1 MTRSGSRI
9 LLLFLLATSLVAS
22 AYAAGTPGLDLRAL
36 IREVEDQYTG
46 ISSHAIMT
54 MQVRTEH
61 WQRSLKMEAWS
72 LGRDQFL
79 IRILEPAKERD
90 VATLKIGRE
99 VWNYLP
105 KVDRTIKIPPSM
117 MGGAWMGSHITN
129 NDLVKQSHIDQDY
142 DFSLLTETNDFWR
155 IEGLPKPDAAVVWGK
170 IIYQVGKADRVPQ
183 RVEYFDEAMVKVRE
197 ILFDQVKTVDDRRL
211 PLRMIVQ
218 PMDKPE
224 EQTLLQ
230 YHQIAFDIPLNEDF
244 FSLRNLKR
252 SRP

>member
-1 MTRSGSRI
+1 MTRSSRI
-9 LLLFLLATSLVAS
+9 KLFLFSLATLLVAS
-22 AYAAGTPGLDLRAL
+22 GYTAVASDLDLRAL

-46 ISSHAIMT
+46 ISSHSIMT
-54 MQVRTEH
+54 MQVSTEH
-61 WQRSLKMEAWS
+61 WQRSLRMEAWS

-90 VATLKIGRE
+90 VATLKNGRE

-142 DFSLLTETNDFWR
+142 EFSMLMETDEFWR
-155 IEGLPKPDAAVVWGK
+155 IEGLPKPQAAVVWGK
-170 IIYQVGKADRVPQ
+170 IIYQIGKTDRVPQ
-183 RVEYFDEAMVKVRE
+183 RIEYYDEAMVKVRE
-197 ILFDQVKTVDDRRL
+197 ILFDQVETIGDRRL

-218 PMDKPE
+218 PMDKPG
-224 EQTLLQ
+224 EQTLLE

-252 SRP
+252 R

>member
-1 MTRSGSRI
+1 MTRSGKI
-9 LLLFLLATSLVAS
+9 TLLLFFMASQLATTG
-22 AYAAGTPGLDLRAL
+22 YAAATSHLDLHAL

-46 ISSHAIMT
+46 TSSHAIMT

-72 LGRDQFL
+72 LGRDKFL

-90 VATLKIGRE
+90 VATLKSGRE

-142 DFSLLTETNDFWR
+142 EFSMLKETDDFWR
-155 IEGLPKPDAAVVWGK
+155 IEGLPKTEAAIVWGK

-183 RVEYFDEAMVKVRE
+183 RVEYYDEAMVKVRE
-197 ILFDQVKTVDDRRL
+197 ILFEDVKTVDNRRL

-230 YHQIAFDIPLNEDF
+230 YHQIAFDIPLNDDF

-252 SRP
+252 R

>member
-1 MTRSGSRI
+1 MRQCTRI
-9 LLLFLLATSLVAS
+9 TLLLFSMATLLAVSGHAEVVTN
-22 AYAAGTPGLDLRAL
+22 LDLRAL

-46 ISSHAIMT
+46 TSSHANMT
-54 MQVRTEH
+54 MQVSTEH
-61 WQRSLKMEAWS
+61 WKRSLKMEAWS
-72 LGRDQFL
+72 MGRDQFL

-90 VATLKIGRE
+90 VATLKNGRE

-105 KVDRTIKIPPSM
+105 KVDRIIKIPPSM

-129 NDLVKQSHIDQDY
+129 NDLVKQAHIDQDY
-142 DFSLLTETNDFWR
+142 EFSMLTETDDFWR
-155 IEGLPKPDAAVVWGK
+155 IEGLPKPEAAVVWGK

-197 ILFDQVKTVDDRRL
+197 ILFDQVKTIDNRRL

-230 YHQIAFDIPLNEDF
+230 YHQIEFDIPLNEDF

-252 SRP
+252 R

>member
-1 MTRSGSRI
+1 MTQYGRKI
-9 LLLFLLATSLVAS
+9 LLLVSLATFMAVSG
-22 AYAAGTPGLDLRAL
+22 YAKGVSNLDLRAL

-46 ISSHAIMT
+46 TSSHAIMT
-54 MQVRTEH
+54 MQVSTEH
-61 WQRSLKMEAWS
+61 WKRSLKMEAWS
-72 LGRDQFL
+72 MGRDQFL

-90 VATLKIGRE
+90 VATLKNGRE

-105 KVDRTIKIPPSM
+105 KVDRIIKIPPSM

-142 DFSLLTETNDFWR
+142 EFSLVTETDDFWR
-155 IEGLPKPDAAVVWGK
+155 IEGLPKPEAAVVWGK
-170 IIYQVGKADRVPQ
+170 IIYQIGKADRVPQ

-197 ILFDQVKTVDDRRL
+197 ILFDQVKTVDNRRL
-211 PLRMIVQ
+211 PLRMIVK
-218 PMDKPE
+218 PVDKPE

-230 YHQIAFDIPLNEDF
+230 YHQIAFDIPLNGDF

-252 SRP
+252 R

>member
-1 MTRSGSRI
+1 MAT
-9 LLLFLLATSLVAS
+9 LLAVSGHAEVVTN
-22 AYAAGTPGLDLRAL
+22 LDLRAL

-46 ISSHAIMT
+46 TSSHANMT
-54 MQVRTEH
+54 MQVSTEH
-61 WQRSLKMEAWS
+61 WKRSLKMEAWS
-72 LGRDQFL
+72 MGRDQFL

-90 VATLKIGRE
+90 VATLKNGRE

-105 KVDRTIKIPPSM
+105 KVDRIIKIPPSM

-129 NDLVKQSHIDQDY
+129 NDLVKQAHIDQDY
-142 DFSLLTETNDFWR
+142 EFSMLTETDDFWR
-155 IEGLPKPDAAVVWGK
+155 IEGLPKPEAAVVWGK

-197 ILFDQVKTVDDRRL
+197 ILFDQVKTIDNRRL

-230 YHQIAFDIPLNEDF
+230 YHQIEFDIPLNEDF

-252 SRP
+252 R

>member
-1 MTRSGSRI
+1 MTISVKI
-9 LLLFLLATSLVAS
+9 IFIFALATVL
-22 AYAAGTPGLDLRAL
+22 GTPSYGAAASGLDLRTL

-46 ISSHAIMT
+46 ISSHSIMT
-54 MQVRTEH
+54 MQVRTAH

-72 LGRDQFL
+72 LGREQFL
-79 IRILEPAKERD
+79 IRILDPAKERD
-90 VATLKIGRE
+90 VATLKSGRE

-129 NDLVKQSHIDQDY
+129 NDLVKQAHIDQDY
-142 DFSLLTETNDFWR
+142 DFSMLTETENFWR

-170 IIYQVGKADRVPQ
+170 IIYQVGKVDRVPQ
-183 RVEYFDEAMVKVRE
+183 RVEYFDEAMIKVRE
-197 ILFDQVKTVDDRRL
+197 ILFDQVQTVDDRRL

-218 PMDKPE
+218 PLNKPE
-224 EQTLLQ
+224 EQTLLH
-230 YHQIAFDIPLNEDF
+230 YEQIAFDIPLNRDF

-252 SRP
+252 R

>member
-1 MTRSGSRI
+1 MMTYKTA
-9 LLLFLLATSLVAS
+9 LLLFLTIILVS
-22 AYAAGTPGLDLRAL
+22 PGNSPAAPELDLRTL

-46 ISSHAIMT
+46 SSSQSLMR

-72 LGRDQFL
+72 LGRDRFL

-90 VATLKIGRE
+90 VATLKSGRE

-105 KVDRTIKIPPSM
+105 KVDRVIKIPPSM

-142 DFSLLTETNDFWR
+142 DFTLLSETDRFWR
-155 IEGLPKPDAAVVWGK
+155 IEGQPKPDAAVVWGK
-170 IIYQVGKADRVPQ
+170 IIYQVGKIDRVPQ
-183 RVEYFDEAMVKVRE
+183 RIAYFDEEMALVRE
-197 ILFDQVKTVDDRRL
+197 ILFDQVQTIGTRRL
-211 PLRMIVQ
+211 PMRMVVQ
-218 PMDKPE
+218 PVDKPQ
-224 EQTLLQ
+224 EQTILE
-230 YHQIAFDIPLNEDF
+230 YDRIEFDLPLREDY

-252 SRP
+252 R

>member
-1 MTRSGSRI
+1 MMQYGRTA
-9 LLLFLLATSLVAS
+9 LLLFFMISLLATSG
-22 AYAAGTPGLDLRAL
+22 YAAPASPLDLRAL

-46 ISSHAIMT
+46 TSSHAIMT

-61 WQRSLKMEAWS
+61 WQRTLKMEAWS
-72 LGRDQFL
+72 LGRDEFL

-90 VATLKIGRE
+90 VATLKSGRE

-142 DFSLLTETNDFWR
+142 DFSMLTETDEFWR
-155 IEGLPKPDAAVVWGK
+155 IEGLPKPEAAVVWGK

-183 RVEYFDEAMVKVRE
+183 RVEYFDEAMIKVRE
-197 ILFDQVKTVDDRRL
+197 ILFEDVKTVDNRRL

-230 YHQIAFDIPLNEDF
+230 YHQIAFDIPLNDDF

-252 SRP
+252 R

>member
-1 MTRSGSRI
+1 M
-9 LLLFLLATSLVAS
+9 LLVFLIIMLVPPCNAP
-22 AYAAGTPGLDLRAL
+22 AAPELDLRTL

-46 ISSHAIMT
+46 ISSQALMR

-72 LGRDQFL
+72 LGRDRFL

-90 VATLKIGRE
+90 VATLKSGRE

-105 KVDRTIKIPPSM
+105 KVDRVIKIPPSM

-142 DFSLLTETNDFWR
+142 DFTLLSETDRFWR
-155 IEGLPKPDAAVVWGK
+155 IEGQPKPDAAVVWGK
-170 IIYQVGKADRVPQ
+170 IIYQVGKMDRVPQ
-183 RVEYFDEAMVKVRE
+183 RIAYFDEDMALVRE
-197 ILFDQVKTVDDRRL
+197 ILFDQVQTIGSRRL
-211 PLRMIVQ
+211 PMRMVVQ
-218 PMDKPE
+218 PVDKPQ
-224 EQTLLQ
+224 EQTILE
-230 YHQIAFDIPLNEDF
+230 YYRIEFDLPLREDF

-252 SRP
+252 R